1 MGFSIAA
8 GVLFALAGVVYFVTW
23 GLWTDFQDG
32 GSSSLGDVVDM
43 AEVGDTFSV
52 FGILLAVVV
61 AILAIIWTNQ
71 AYKSAMSRG
80 VTGNKWSS
88 GWAVG
93 GWFIPFA
100 NYVIPKLVINEIDR
114 MSRTE
119 LSEPITDTWKPL
131 KRTAISDWWWGLQIV
146 GLTVA
151 NIGDSML
158 FDGSGSLNGLVVS
171 SFGYTAAG
179 AAFILGGVT
188 IRTIGT
194 RLKF

>member
-1 MGFSIAA
+1 MNGRKTLDSLRNAA
-8 GVLFALAGVVYFVTW
+8 GAG
-23 GLWTDFQDG
+23 L
-32 GSSSLGDVVDM
+32 
-43 AEVGDTFSV
+43 

-131 KRTAISDWWWGLQIV
+131 
-146 GLTVA
+146 VA
-151 NIGDSML
+151 SPAPPEG
-158 FDGSGSLNGLVVS
+158 
-171 SFGYTAAG
+171 
-179 AAFILGGVT
+179 
-188 IRTIGT
+188 
-194 RLKF
+194 